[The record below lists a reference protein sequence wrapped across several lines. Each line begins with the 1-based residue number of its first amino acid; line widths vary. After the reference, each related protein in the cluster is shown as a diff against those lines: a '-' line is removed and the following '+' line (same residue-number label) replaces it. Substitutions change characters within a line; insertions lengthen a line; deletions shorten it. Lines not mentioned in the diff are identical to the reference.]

1 MLERHIWL
9 IDYLL
14 EGYIGPLT
22 ILTSFVCVV
31 TAENNE
37 CVFSL
42 RVKEISVRYMAL

>member
-14 EGYIGPLT
+14 EGYIGSLM
-22 ILTSFVCVV
+22 ILTSFVCVL

-37 CVFSL
+37 CICSL
-42 RVKEISVRYMAL
+42 RVKEISVRYMVL